1 MISKTFKPLTDEK
14 LTIDTPKQELI
25 YWVNTQ
31 RLKPWINVEWWAWVK
46 TLFFT
51 RDASVWTWLQTFS
64 WFWFT
69 PKSYQ
74 IKAFK
79 TELTDFITWSL
90 WWYDWTTQYYFQ
102 LADWWSV
109 VYTWK
114 VLRVFYTNQWWWK
127 TSARH
132 SWFTWDWIILNFDF
146 SQENIRLEI
155 TAYA

>member
-69 PKSYQ
+69 PKSSQ
-74 IKAFK
+74 IKAFN
-79 TELTDFITWSL
+79 TELADSITRSL